1 MSQIDMNFYNLI
13 TSYLYRKARNKF
25 IDLEKHFASKS
36 SSSAST
42 SKDTERNDA
51 TTDKKILYFI
61 ITDYKAIQLDFTPSM
76 RFKTYLAF
84 LLNRLVE
91 YFKISTTAE
100 NFYDIT
106 QTIFNENANRVV
118 PLSLTND
125 LRTIFYKKISFIVQ
139 NDKSNPFFDYF
150 KKILDENFIFD
161 RSQDSENIFPDSQ
174 TNSNGSIEYND
185 QVFYKDLCKL
195 FKDKLDY
202 PSIMYEVNC
211 FFFSLLIFYF
221 DLTKHKLNKNVDRKV
236 N

>member
-1 MSQIDMNFYNLI
+1 MNFYNLI

-25 IDLEKHFASKS
+25 IELEKHFASKNSNYS
-36 SSSAST
+36 SNNTGAN
-42 SKDTERNDA
+42 KEMERNDA

-91 YFKISTTAE
+91 YFKISNTSE

-125 LRTIFYKKISFIVQ
+125 LRSIFYKKISFIVQ
-139 NDKSNPFFDYF
+139 TDKSNQYFDYY

-174 TNSNGSIEYND
+174 TNTNSSIEYND
-185 QVFYKDLCKL
+185 QLFYKDLCKL
-195 FKDKLDY
+195 FKEKHDY
-202 PSIMYEVNC
+202 PSIMYEVIL
-211 FFFSLLIFYF
+211 FSF
-221 DLTKHKLNKNVDRKV
+221 
-236 N
+236 